1 MMWSVFGKIRLGKSE
16 RKFSK
21 QVEAKSERD
30 AREKAYSLFGSMNGV
45 KRSGLVIERIEK
57 SGG

>member
-1 MMWSVFGKIRLGKSE
+1 MWSVFGKIKLGKGE

-30 AREKAYSLFGSMNGV
+30 AREKAYSLFGSLNGV
-45 KRSGLVIERIEK
+45 KRSCVSIERVEK
-57 SGG
+57 SGE